1 MINMPAM
8 SRSRTIRRSVP
19 IALALLVLLPGCKRS
34 ERAPSPLPSPSAPV
48 AQPLPS
54 APLPPLSANARTED
68 EKNTIA
74 VLERASASAVFVT
87 QSRVVID
94 HFAGRALEVPAGSG
108 SGFVWD
114 SDGHVVTN
122 FHVVGNAQK
131 VSVTLNDQRSFP
143 ARVVGIEPR
152 KDIAVLKIDAPAGTL
167 SPLLLPEPD
176 AKLAVGQKVIA
187 IGNPFGL
194 DHTVTSGII
203 SALGREVDG
212 AGGVTIRDII
222 QTDAAINPGNS
233 GGPLL
238 DSSGRLI
245 GMNTM
250 IYSRSGAWA
259 GIGFAVPVQTIRR
272 IVPQLVKNGKV
283 ETVGLGIRID
293 PEQRI
298 ARRLGLRGVVVVATL
313 PGGAAEKAG
322 IRGLS
327 QTPDGILLGD
337 VIVRINGT
345 EIASYDDLY
354 NALDDKKPGD
364 RAKLG
369 VLRGKR
375 VIELEV
381 ELQVVE

>member
-1 MINMPAM
+1 M